1 MVKKIFNADDFG
13 ATHGVNRAVAKAY
26 HEGILNSTSIM
37 ISLDFVDEAL
47 ALAKEM
53 PDLDIGLHLNLTNE
67 YAVSDPKDIPLLVDE
82 KGRFKHGFVNLLL
95 LSVFKFR
102 QLRFEAELEARAQI
116 EKARKLGIKLSHID
130 SHRHIHHIPLIFG
143 IVKRLAREYQISRIR
158 VVNENIFNT
167 LKSNKDTS
175 YLKDGGLVKYL
186 VLRSLALW
194 NRIWFGHRTDTYFYS
209 ILYTCKLSRER
220 FKNLR
225 VPQGYEAVEVGIHP
239 AMPEID
245 EKYKAELFDLNVLS
259 PWRTKELET
268 LLDKH
273 IADEIR

>member
-13 ATHGVNRAVAKAY
+13 ATHGVNQAVAKAY

-37 ISLDFVDEAL
+37 ISLDFVAEAL
-47 ALAKEM
+47 ELAQKM

-67 YAVSDPKDIPLLVDE
+67 RAVSNPKDIPLLVDE
-82 KGRFKHGFVNLLL
+82 NGRFKHGFVNLLL
-95 LSVFKFR
+95 LSVFRFR
-102 QLRFEAELEARAQI
+102 QFQREVELETRAQI
-116 EKARKLGIKLSHID
+116 EKAQKYGIKLSHID

-143 IVKRLAREYQISRIR
+143 IVKKLAREYQIPRIR

-167 LKSNKDTS
+167 LKSNQDKS
-175 YLKDGGLVKYL
+175 YLKDGGLIKYL

-194 NRIWFGHRTDTYFYS
+194 NRIWFGHKTDTYFYS

-220 FKNLR
+220 FKNLH
-225 VPQGYEAVEVGIHP
+225 VPQGYKAIEVGIHP

-245 EKYKAELFDLNVLS
+245 EKHKSELFDLNVLS
-259 PWRTKELET
+259 PWRSKELET

>member
-13 ATHGVNRAVAKAY
+13 ATRGINQAVAKAY

-37 ISLDFVDEAL
+37 ISLDFVAEAL
-47 ALAKEM
+47 ELAQKM
-53 PDLDIGLHLNLTNE
+53 PNLDIGLHLNLTNE
-67 YAVSDPKDIPLLVDE
+67 RAVSNPKDIPLLADE

-95 LSVFKFR
+95 LSIFRFR
-102 QLRFEAELEARAQI
+102 QFRREVELETRAQI
-116 EKARKLGIKLSHID
+116 EKAQKYGIKLSHID

-143 IVKRLAREYQISRIR
+143 VVKKLAREYQIPRIR

-167 LKSNKDTS
+167 LKSNQDKS
-175 YLKDGGLVKYL
+175 YLKDGGLIKYL

-194 NRIWFGHRTDTYFYS
+194 NRIWFRHKTDTYFYS

-225 VPQGYEAVEVGIHP
+225 VPQGYKAIEVGIHP

-245 EKYKAELFDLNVLS
+245 EKYKSELFDLNVLS
-259 PWRTKELET
+259 PWRSKELET

>member
-13 ATHGVNRAVAKAY
+13 ATRGINQAVAKAY

-37 ISLDFVDEAL
+37 ISLDFVAEAL
-47 ALAKEM
+47 ELAQKM
-53 PDLDIGLHLNLTNE
+53 PNLDIGLHLNLTNE
-67 YAVSDPKDIPLLVDE
+67 RAVSNPKDIPLLADE

-95 LSVFKFR
+95 LSIFRFR
-102 QLRFEAELEARAQI
+102 QFRREVELETRAQI
-116 EKARKLGIKLSHID
+116 EKAQKYGIKLSHID

-143 IVKRLAREYQISRIR
+143 VVKKLAREYQIPRIR

-167 LKSNKDTS
+167 LKSNRDKS
-175 YLKDGGLVKYL
+175 YLKDGGLIKYL

-194 NRIWFGHRTDTYFYS
+194 NRIWFRHKTDTYFYS

-225 VPQGYEAVEVGIHP
+225 VPQGYKAIEVGIHP

-245 EKYKAELFDLNVLS
+245 EKYKSELFDLNVLS
-259 PWRTKELET
+259 PWRSKELET

>member
-67 YAVSDPKDIPLLVDE
+67 YAVSDPKDIPLLADE

-102 QLRFEAELEARAQI
+102 QLRHEAELEARAQI

-130 SHRHIHHIPLIFG
+130 SHRHIPHIPLNFG
-143 IVKRLAREYQISRIR
+143 IVKRLAREYQIPRIR

-167 LKSNKDTS
+167 LKSNKDAS

-194 NRIWFGHRTDTYFYS
+194 NRIWFGYRTDTYFYS